1 MEYWRL
7 LEIIGWG
14 LILAGIIIILL
25 EIFEILH
32 SPSALDVNNLITAGI
47 LTLLVEMRVKIE
59 LLWQDFKK
67 RKRL

>member
-25 EIFEILH
+25 EIFGILH
-32 SPSALDVNNLITAGI
+32 SPSALEVNNLITAGI
-47 LTLLVEMRVKIE
+47 LALLVEMRVKIE

-67 RKRL
+67 RKKL

>member
-1 MEYWRL
+1 M
-7 LEIIGWG
+7 EIIGWG
-14 LILAGIIIILL
+14 LILAGIILILL
-25 EIFEILH
+25 EIFGILH

>member
-14 LILAGIIIILL
+14 LILAGIILILL
-25 EIFEILH
+25 EIFGILH

>member
-1 MEYWRL
+1 MEYWRI

-14 LILAGIIIILL
+14 LILAGIILILL
-25 EIFEILH
+25 EIFGILH

-47 LTLLVEMRVKIE
+47 LALLVEMRVKIE

>member
-1 MEYWRL
+1 
-7 LEIIGWG
+7 LEVIGNDWLGFDIGWDKY
-14 LILAGIIIILL
+14 LLL